1 MGCEHHR
8 AEPVDLLADPH
19 ERVAWV
25 CPACWEQLPA
35 DWVPTSRIDGLLMQ
49 FEAAERRAAYLR
61 EVGAGGSGAARK
73 LNRAMADIRGEIIYL
88 TRGAP

>member
-8 AEPVDLLADPH
+8 AEPVDLLVAPH

-25 CPACWEQLPA
+25 CPACWDQLPA
-35 DWVPTSRIDGLLMQ
+35 DWVPASRIEGLLAQ
-49 FEAAERRAAYLR
+49 FEAAERRAVKLR
-61 EVGAGGSGAARK
+61 ELGAGGSGVARK
-73 LNRAMADIRGEIIYL
+73 LDRAMADIRGEITYL